1 MRSKKLWISLL
12 FALTL
17 IFTMAFSNMS
27 AQAAGKEEAKEKYLI
42 GFNEQEAVSEF
53 VEQVEANDGVAI
65 LSEEEEVEIELLH
78 EFETIPVLSV
88 ELSPEDVDALE
99 LDPAISYIE
108 EDAEVTTMQQV
119 VPWGITRVQAPA
131 VHNRGITGSGVRV
144 AILDSGISAHEDLN
158 IRGGASFVPG
168 EPTTADLNGHG
179 THVAGTVAALDNSIG
194 VLGVAPNAELYAVK
208 VLGANGRGSV
218 SSIAQGLEWAALNNM
233 HIANMSLGAEGPS
246 STLERAVNY
255 ATSRD
260 VLVIAATGNNGSG
273 SVGYPARYANAMA
286 VGATDQNN
294 RRANFS
300 QYGTGI
306 DIVAPGVAVQSTYP
320 GNRYVSQ
327 NGTSMATPH
336 VAGVAALV
344 KQRYPSWNA
353 TQIRDHLKNTA
364 TSLGSTNLYGSGL
377 VNAEAATR

>member
-27 AQAAGKEEAKEKYLI
+27 AQAAEEAKEKYLI

-53 VEQVEANDGVAI
+53 VEQVEANDHVAI

-108 EDAEVTTMQQV
+108 EDAEVTTMQQT

-144 AILDSGISAHEDLN
+144 AILDSGISTHEDLN
-158 IRGGASFVPG
+158 VRGGVSFVPG
-168 EPTTADLNGHG
+168 ETTYADLNGHG
-179 THVAGTVAALDNSIG
+179 THVAGTVAALNNSIG
-194 VLGVAPNAELYAVK
+194 VVGVAPSADLYAVK

-218 SSIAQGLEWAALNNM
+218 SGIAQGLEWAAQNNM

-306 DIVAPGVAVQSTYP
+306 DIVAPGVNVQSTYP
-320 GNRYVSQ
+320 GNRYVSM

-336 VAGVAALV
+336 VAGAAALV

-364 TSLGSTNLYGSGL
+364 TNLGNSSQFGSGL

>member
-1 MRSKKLWISLL
+1 MKRRVGKLVVGLVCVT
-12 FALTL
+12 ALVTV
-17 IFTMAFSNMS
+17 TDS
-27 AQAAGKEEAKEKYLI
+27 ASAAEEKVKYLI
-42 GFNEQEAVSEF
+42 GFEEEAELEAFTEEIDQVGVFSVEEQSVAEDTLDIDVDIIDEYDYIDVLAVELDP
-53 VEQVEANDGVAI
+53 EDIDA
-65 LSEEEEVEIELLH
+65 LSEE
-78 EFETIPVLSV
+78 
-88 ELSPEDVDALE
+88 AG
-99 LDPAISYIE
+99 ISFIE
-108 EDAEVTTMQQV
+108 EDIELSIQQT

-131 VHNRGITGSGVRV
+131 VHNRGVTGSGVRV
-144 AILDSGISAHEDLN
+144 AILDSGISTHSDLT

-179 THVAGTVAALDNSIG
+179 THVAGTVAALNNSIG
-194 VLGVAPNAELYAVK
+194 VIGVAPSADLYAVK

-218 SSIAQGLEWAALNNM
+218 SGIAQGLEWAAANNM
-233 HIANMSLGAEGPS
+233 HIANMSLGSDAPS
-246 STLERAVNY
+246 TTLERAVNY
-255 ATSRD
+255 ATSQG

-306 DIVAPGVAVQSTYP
+306 DIVAPGVNVQSTYP
-320 GNRYVSQ
+320 GNRYASL

-336 VAGVAALV
+336 VAGAAALV

-353 TQIRDHLKNTA
+353 TQIRNHLKNTA
-364 TSLGSTNLYGSGL
+364 TNLGNSSQFGSGL

>member
-1 MRSKKLWISLL
+1 MKRKVGKLMVGLVCVT
-12 FALTL
+12 ALVTV
-17 IFTMAFSNMS
+17 TDS
-27 AQAAGKEEAKEKYLI
+27 ASAAEEKVKYLI
-42 GFNEQEAVSEF
+42 GF
-53 VEQVEANDGVAI
+53 
-65 LSEEEEVEIELLH
+65 EEEAELEAFTEEIDQVGV
-78 EFETIPVLSV
+78 FSV
-88 ELSPEDVDALE
+88 EEQSVAEDTLDIDVDIIDEYDYIDVLAVELDPEDVDALSE
-99 LDPAISYIE
+99 EAGISFIE
-108 EDAEVTTMQQV
+108 EDIELSIQQT

-144 AILDSGISAHEDLN
+144 AILDSGISAHSDLN

-179 THVAGTVAALDNSIG
+179 THVAGTVAALNNSIG
-194 VLGVAPNAELYAVK
+194 VIGVAPNAELYAVK
-208 VLGANGRGSV
+208 VLGANGSGSV
-218 SSIAQGLEWAALNNM
+218 SGIAQGLEWAATNNM
-233 HIANMSLGAEGPS
+233 HIANMSLGSDFPS

-306 DIVAPGVAVQSTYP
+306 DIVAPGVNVQSTYP
-320 GNRYVSQ
+320 GNRYVSM

-336 VAGVAALV
+336 VAGAAALV

-353 TQIRDHLKNTA
+353 TQIRNHLKNTA
-364 TSLGSTNLYGSGL
+364 TNLGNSSQFGSGL